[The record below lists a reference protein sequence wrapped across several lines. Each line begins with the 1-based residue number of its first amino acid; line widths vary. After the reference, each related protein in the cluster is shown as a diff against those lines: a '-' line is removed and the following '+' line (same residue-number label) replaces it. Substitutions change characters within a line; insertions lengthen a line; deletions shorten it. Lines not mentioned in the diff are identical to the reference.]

1 MGYDNHL
8 TNDFVSRLSM
18 IVRVTVVLNGTVVVD
33 TD

>member
-1 MGYDNHL
+1 MGYENHL
-8 TNDFVSRLSM
+8 TYSRLSM

>member
-8 TNDFVSRLSM
+8 TCDFVRRLSM